1 VYGFM
6 SSPAYSHQRP
16 CLGSGSIFGSLPVS
30 DALVATQD
38 QHAYTKN
45 KHNKDTAS
53 SCFACLGLVF
63 KPYAQ
68 HVDSVDEDELPTCS
82 PSSERRNVVQ
92 MQWIRQSHNTAQI
105 LPQCLHDLATSESEL
120 ARSTPR
126 RDKMMDKLASESDSD
141 SSLASKFDTFSGSVN
156 QGVCHILAIWYS

>member
-1 VYGFM
+1 MAGYAQGDIRGVYGFM

-68 HVDSVDEDELPTCS
+68 HVDSVDEDELPACNPSPEKCS
-82 PSSERRNVVQ
+82 ATQKE
-92 MQWIRQSHNTAQI
+92 WIQQRSDTAKF
-105 LPQCLHDLATSESEL
+105 LAQCVYDLAASESEPT
-120 ARSTPR
+120 ASVSPR
-126 RDKMMDKLASESDSD
+126 CDKMIEGPASDD
-141 SSLASKFDTFSGSVN
+141 DDFFYYNK
-156 QGVCHILAIWYS
+156 